1 MAVYRDSL
9 RLHTPTPLKQRLAR
23 FAPRGPGRTPL
34 GPVPENQSPA
44 PSEPFF
50 DSPYD
55 LSGSFI
61 ATGTTTDPLISSLS
75 LTIHLHHPCSYLASS
90 YDLLQE

>member
-1 MAVYRDSL
+1 MMAVYRDSL

-23 FAPRGPGRTPL
+23 FAPHDPGRTPL

-44 PSEPFF
+44 PSEAFA

-61 ATGTTTDPLISSLS
+61 ATGSVGNPPQDVP
-75 LTIHLHHPCSYLASS
+75 ARAV
-90 YDLLQE
+90 

>member
-23 FAPRGPGRTPL
+23 FAQPGPGRTPMR
-34 GPVPENQSPA
+34 PVPENGA
-44 PSEPFF
+44 PLHGDSYV

-61 ATGTTTDPLISSLS
+61 ATGP
-75 LTIHLHHPCSYLASS
+75 
-90 YDLLQE
+90 